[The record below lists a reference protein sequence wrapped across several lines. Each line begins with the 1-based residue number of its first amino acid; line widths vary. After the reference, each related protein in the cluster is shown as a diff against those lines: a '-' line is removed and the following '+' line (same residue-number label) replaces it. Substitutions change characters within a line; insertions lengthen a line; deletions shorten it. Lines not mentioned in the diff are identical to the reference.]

1 MDDVEKKE
9 SIGRWRD
16 RVVGGLNKRWEVIS
30 GGTHGDDAAGAII
43 VGFGTGRGFYDVE
56 ELVAEASGVVL
67 AERNTE
73 SCCCEGESVVA
84 TSVEGLRE
92 DVAHG
97 GGWG

>member
-1 MDDVEKKE
+1 MKWFFNSTHDDDV
-9 SIGRWRD
+9 
-16 RVVGGLNKRWEVIS
+16 
-30 GGTHGDDAAGAII
+30 AGAII
-43 VGFGTGRGFYDVE
+43 VGFGTGRGFYEVE